1 MNKMFDEHLE
11 KLHDSRLYGFLLDW
25 DSKLCKLNVLLY
37 IHIFSEFNFE
47 LETYSLEKALVVF
60 ENASIDRFSIIN
72 DLSSGQFYI
81 NKYSVVDLG
90 SGKYQ
95 FIFDFD
101 SSIPELAIT
110 AENILIKS
118 SGFIKE
124 EDKQFLSTNWLKLF
138 E

>member
-1 MNKMFDEHLE
+1 MFDEHLE

-72 DLSSGQFYI
+72 DLGSGQFYI

-95 FIFDFD
+95 FIFEFD
-101 SSIPELAIT
+101 
-110 AENILIKS
+110 
-118 SGFIKE
+118 
-124 EDKQFLSTNWLKLF
+124 
-138 E
+138 